1 MAKKDL
7 IAEIVEENPSL
18 DPKQLDGN
26 YTVPQLEEL
35 QQQLRTDKV
44 NPEQVKYRLRDPNT
58 QYAECYAE
66 GSFTLAGDQ
75 EKELPAAPSK
85 TLLERIE
92 YGFIVEVK

>member
-7 IAEIVEENPSL
+7 IAEIVKENPSL
-18 DPKQLDGN
+18 NPKQLDDN
-26 YTVPQLEEL
+26 YTVPQLEDL
-35 QQQLRTDKV
+35 QKQLREEKV
-44 NPEQVKYRLRDPNT
+44 LPETPKYKLKDPNT
-58 QYAECYAE
+58 QYAE

-85 TLLERIE
+85 TLLDRIE

>member
-7 IAEIVEENPSL
+7 IAEIVEENPFLEPKEL
-18 DPKQLDGN
+18 DDK
-26 YTVPQLEEL
+26 YTVPQLEAL
-35 QQQLRTDKV
+35 QQELRTKKEI
-44 NPEQVKYRLRDPNT
+44 PEQVKYRLKDPNT

-85 TLLERIE
+85 TLLDRIE

>member
-7 IAEIVEENPSL
+7 IAAIVEENPSL
-18 DPKQLDGN
+18 DPKQLDDN

-35 QQQLRTDKV
+35 QQQLRAEKV
-44 NPEQVKYRLRDPNT
+44 NPEQVKYRLKDPNT

-75 EKELPAAPSK
+75 EKGLPAAPSK

>member
-1 MAKKDL
+1 MAKKDI

-18 DPKQLDGN
+18 DPKQLDDN
-26 YTVPQLEEL
+26 YTVPQLEAL
-35 QQQLRTDKV
+35 QQQLRNEKV
-44 NPEQVKYRLRDPNT
+44 IPNTVKYRLKDSNT

-85 TLLERIE
+85 TLLDRIE

>member
-18 DPKQLDGN
+18 DPKQLDDN
-26 YTVPQLEEL
+26 YTVPQLEAL
-35 QQQLRTDKV
+35 QQELRTEIEI
-44 NPEQVKYRLRDPNT
+44 PEQVKYRLKDPNT

-66 GSFTLAGDQ
+66 GSFTLAGNQ

>member
-7 IAEIVEENPSL
+7 IADIVKENPSL
-18 DPKQLDGN
+18 DPKQLDDN
-26 YTVPQLEEL
+26 YTVPQLEDL
-35 QQQLRTDKV
+35 QKQLREEKV
-44 NPEQVKYRLRDPNT
+44 LPETAKYKLKDPNT

-66 GSFTLAGDQ
+66 GSFTLAGNQ

-85 TLLERIE
+85 TLLDRIE

>member
-18 DPKQLDGN
+18 EPKELDDK
-26 YTVPQLEEL
+26 YTVPQLEAL
-35 QQQLRTDKV
+35 QQELRTKKEI
-44 NPEQVKYRLRDPNT
+44 PEQVKYRLKDPNT

-85 TLLERIE
+85 TLLDRIE